1 MTTFKSPEVLVNIS
15 AEDLFNKISDLNNL
29 KNIMPHEIEDFKSTK
44 NTCSFKMS
52 GMPELALKISEKI
65 EFSKIILSA
74 TESTVA
80 FSLTCFITD
89 KDKQCQARL
98 EVNAELNMM
107 MSMMVEKPITQFLN
121 VLANKM
127 QTL

>member
-1 MTTFKSPEVLVNIS
+1 MTKFKSPEVLVNIS

-29 KNIMPHEIEDFKSTK
+29 KNIMPSEIEDFKSTK

-80 FSLTCFITD
+80 FSLTYFITD
-89 KDKQCQARL
+89 KNKQCQARL

-127 QTL
+127 KTL